1 MPGKAKAVH
10 MPDDVHKIGVRDLRR
25 RKAAGERIVAI
36 TAYDASMAR
45 LVDAAGVDLVLV
57 GDSLGMTML
66 GYRTTIPV
74 TLADCLCHTA
84 AVVRGVRRAMV
95 VGDMPF
101 LTSRVSTEDTLRNAG
116 RFLQEAGADAI
127 KLEGGREMAG
137 TITRLVQAGIPVMGH
152 VGLLPQAVLTE
163 GGYRVHGRTAEE
175 AEQVLD
181 DARAVTEAGAFAV
194 VLEGVTSDL
203 AKRITAE
210 LPVPT
215 IGIGGGPHCDG
226 QIQVLHDLLGLF
238 EEFIPKHAKRY
249 AELATVIRDAVAAYG
264 DEVRTGQFPDG
275 EHSFE

>member
-1 MPGKAKAVH
+1 MH

-25 RKAAGERIVAI
+25 RKEAGERIVAI
-36 TAYDASMAR
+36 TAYDACMAR

-163 GGYRVHGRTAEE
+163 GGYRVHGRTSEE

-181 DARAVTEAGAFAV
+181 DARAVAEAGAFAV

-203 AKRITAE
+203 ARRITAD

-264 DEVRTGQFPDG
+264 DEVRAGQFPDG